1 MLASFRYVCIRME
14 ILSDEPSN
22 QPINFSKGDWISLEG
37 AVVEFMMAGCLITY
51 PISKVQE
58 GHLILLV
65 GEDGG
70 FMSLNAPGQEY
81 NRYPPQGPALSAP

>member
-1 MLASFRYVCIRME
+1 ME
-14 ILSDEPSN
+14 IPSNDPSN
-22 QPINFSKGDWISLEG
+22 QHINVSKLAWISLEG
-37 AVVEFMMAGCLITY
+37 AVVEFVMAGCLITY
-51 PISKVQE
+51 PISKVLE